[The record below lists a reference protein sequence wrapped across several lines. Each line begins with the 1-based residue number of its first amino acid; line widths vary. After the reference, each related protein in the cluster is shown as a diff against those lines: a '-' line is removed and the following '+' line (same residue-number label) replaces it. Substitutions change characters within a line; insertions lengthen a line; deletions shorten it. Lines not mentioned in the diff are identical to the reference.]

1 MFYKK
6 RNKVFLLSLKEKFN
20 QEFQP
25 VLEDMRLP
33 PRLADTYRPESCLVH
48 REGCEIWLLR
58 GTDGGQFVLKL
69 DRTGKSDLAGEFRL
83 MQRLP
88 RELEGSVPMPVD
100 CFEEDGVRYLLR
112 TYLPGRP
119 LSESR
124 GPADA
129 ARCVEVGVKLC
140 TLLEQL
146 HSLDEP
152 VIHRDIK
159 PENIILTPQGEVGLI
174 DFGIARVYK
183 EGQDA
188 DTMFMGT
195 RSTAPPEQYGYAQ
208 TDRRA
213 DIYSLGVTL
222 RWMLTGSYQ
231 PEALEQADCPERLK
245 QCLNKAA
252 AFSPKDRYASAG
264 ELGRALSGAL
274 KRHWKKPLL
283 AAVCLAAV
291 LAVLVGTALL
301 RPWDGRAVA
310 FDNALL
316 EQAVRAELDKP
327 EGAVTYKDLKQVE
340 RLAVVGQN
348 LLGEEQE
355 YTYTIF
361 GYVDGVP
368 QFEQPSGDIS
378 DLSLLAKMPNLR
390 VLYLC
395 QQQISDLS
403 PLKGLPLEELYL
415 PDNDIRDLSP
425 LGGMLT
431 LRRLFLGNNPFTD
444 LTPLA
449 SLPQLQKLDL
459 DYYGEGWVESFA
471 PLAGLHLQELS
482 LGTRFP
488 ADGDWSF
495 LEELDT
501 VWELWLWRAPAEVFP
516 HLAGME
522 GLTSLNIG
530 EFGGASLSELWA
542 PALDYLG
549 LFNGVDTLEG
559 LEELENLY
567 LVNLEGLDGISLE
580 PLARM
585 EKLRHAV
592 FTNCREMDY
601 TPLLRVPTLEMV
613 EVWDEVSRQEL
624 LRDCPQPQFQL
635 GGIA

>member
-1 MFYKK
+1 
-6 RNKVFLLSLKEKFN
+6 LSLKDNFD

-33 PRLADTYRPESCLVH
+33 RRLADAYRPESCLVR
-48 REGCEIWLLR
+48 REGSEIWLLR
-58 GTDGGQFVLKL
+58 GREGGRFVLKL
-69 DRTGKSDLAGEFRL
+69 DRTGKCDLAGEFRL

-100 CFEEDGVRYLLR
+100 CFEEDGVGYLLR
-112 TYLPGRP
+112 TYLPGLP
-119 LSESR
+119 LSDGR
-124 GPADA
+124 WQGDA
-129 ARCVEVGVKLC
+129 ARCVEVGRKLC
-140 TLLEQL
+140 ALLEKL

-183 EGQDA
+183 EGQGS

-222 RWMLTGSYQ
+222 RWMLTGSYR
-231 PEALEQADCPERLK
+231 PDALEQADCPPGLK
-245 QCLNKAA
+245 RCLDKAA
-252 AFSPKDRYASAG
+252 AFAPKDRYFSAG
-264 ELGRALSGAL
+264 EMGRALSGAL
-274 KRHWKKPLL
+274 KRPWKRWLP
-283 AAVCLAAV
+283 AAACLIAVLAAV
-291 LAVLVGTALL
+291 LCWPRDS
-301 RPWDGRAVA
+301 RPVK

-316 EQAVRAELDKP
+316 EQAVRAELEQP
-327 EGAVTYKDLKQVE
+327 EGAVTYKDLEQVE

-355 YTYTIF
+355 YHYTIF
-361 GYVDGVP
+361 GYVDNVP
-368 QFEQPSGDIS
+368 QEGAPHGDIA

-403 PLKGLPLEELYL
+403 PLAGLPLEELYL
-415 PDNDIRDLSP
+415 PDNEIRDLSP
-425 LGGMLT
+425 LEGKLT

-444 LTPLA
+444 LSPLA

-516 HLAGME
+516 HLAGMA
-522 GLTSLNIG
+522 GLTDLNIG
-530 EFGGASLSELWA
+530 EFKGAGLPELWA
-542 PALDYLG
+542 PALEHLG
-549 LFNGVDTLEG
+549 LFSGVATLEELGRLENLRWLDLEG
-559 LEELENLY
+559 LE
-567 LVNLEGLDGISLE
+567 GISLE
-580 PLARM
+580 PLTGLG
-585 EKLRHAV
+585 KLEHAV
-592 FTNCREMDY
+592 FTNCRDMDY
-601 TPLLRVPTLEMV
+601 TPLLRIPTLGEV
-613 EVWDEVSRQEL
+613 EVWDDLSRQEL
-624 LRDCPQPQFQL
+624 ERDCPADQRTFELAP
-635 GGIA
+635 